1 MVISRNLVPGA
12 DKFNELFSESKVLV
26 VDDEELIREF
36 FLEALSKRKISVD
49 VRVDG
54 SQAMEALE
62 TGWYDLVIT
71 DLRMPN
77 VDGMELLRWILGKH
91 PNVPVIMLTAYA
103 SLEGAVVYA
112 VRISWTVSP
121 QKLRC
126 GLTM

>member
-91 PNVPVIMLTAYA
+91 PNVPEIMLTAYA

>member
-1 MVISRNLVPGA
+1 VVISRNLVPGA